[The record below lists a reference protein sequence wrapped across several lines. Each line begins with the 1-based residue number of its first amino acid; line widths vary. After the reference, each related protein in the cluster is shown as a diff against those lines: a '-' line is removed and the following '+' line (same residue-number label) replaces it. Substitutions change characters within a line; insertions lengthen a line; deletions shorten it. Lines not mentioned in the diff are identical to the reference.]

1 MLPTP
6 AEQGKEESAAEEELP
21 QEPAGWAG
29 GVHQSRVMHMRK
41 NPHSRAALSAGTD
54 RCFAAQHSH
63 SHAAQSSPGSAM
75 G

>member
-1 MLPTP
+1 MRR
-6 AEQGKEESAAEEELP
+6 ELL

-29 GVHQSRVMHMRK
+29 DVHQSRVMHKRK

-63 SHAAQSSPGSAM
+63 SHAAEQHQLYYGVRMRCHKMAAGPSR
-75 G
+75 